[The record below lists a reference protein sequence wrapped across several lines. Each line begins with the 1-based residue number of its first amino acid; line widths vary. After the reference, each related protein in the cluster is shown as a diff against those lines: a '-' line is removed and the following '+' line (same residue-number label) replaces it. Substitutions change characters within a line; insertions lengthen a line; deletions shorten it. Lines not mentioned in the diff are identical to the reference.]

1 MITINKGQAN
11 EVVLTLN
18 EKLTISNA
26 SFVFVF
32 TNDITGASVTFT
44 ADDTSTAIERY
55 NQFTITE
62 SSSQDVYNGT
72 ITLVNQGNWSYKVYE
87 TPTASPIDLS
97 DLGAELESGKV
108 NVIGTSSVTYTT
120 FDNNYVTDN
129 TIFE

>member
-72 ITLVNQGNWSYKVYE
+72 ITLVNQGNWTYKVYE

-108 NVIGTSSVTYTT
+108 NVIGTASVTHNQFDSNYT
-120 FDNNYVTDN
+120 TDN

>member
-1 MITINKGQAN
+1 MITINKGTSN

-32 TNDITGASVTFT
+32 TNDITGTSVTFT

-62 SSSQDVYNGT
+62 NAVQDVYNGT
-72 ITLVNQGNWSYKVYE
+72 ISLDNQGSWTYKVYE
-87 TPTASPIDLS
+87 TPTTSPIDLD

-108 NVIGTSSVTYTT
+108 NVIGTSSVTYNQ

>member
-18 EKLTISNA
+18 EKLTITNA

-32 TNDITGASVTFT
+32 TNDIAGTSVTFT
-44 ADDTSTAIERY
+44 ADDTSPAIERY

-62 SSSQDVYNGT
+62 NAVQDVYNGT
-72 ITLVNQGNWSYKVYE
+72 ISLDNQGSWTYKVYE
-87 TPTASPIDLS
+87 TPTVSPIDLD

-108 NVIGTSSVTYTT
+108 NVIGTASVTYTT

>member
-18 EKLTISNA
+18 EKLTITNA

-44 ADDTSTAIERY
+44 ATDTSTSIERY

-62 SSSQDVYNGT
+62 NVVQDFYNGT
-72 ITLVNQGNWSYKVYE
+72 ISLDNQGSWTYKVYE
-87 TPTASPIDLS
+87 TPTASPIDLD

-108 NVIGTSSVTYTT
+108 NVIGTSSVTYNQ
-120 FDNNYVTDN
+120 FDSTYATDN

>member
-62 SSSQDVYNGT
+62 NAVQDVYNGT
-72 ITLVNQGNWSYKVYE
+72 ISLVNQGFWTYKVYE
-87 TPTASPIDLS
+87 TPTVSPIDLD

-108 NVIGTSSVTYTT
+108 NVIGTSSVTYNQ